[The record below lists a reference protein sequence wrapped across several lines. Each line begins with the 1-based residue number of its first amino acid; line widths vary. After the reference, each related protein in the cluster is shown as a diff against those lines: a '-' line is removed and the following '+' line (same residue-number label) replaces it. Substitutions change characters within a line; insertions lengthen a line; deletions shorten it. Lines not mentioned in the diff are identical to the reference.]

1 MRALLKNKD
10 FLKTFERIFC
20 VTIGC
25 IMVAFMLWK
34 APDQATKIIDMSGVL
49 LVGAKLNEKFGL

>member
-1 MRALLKNKD
+1 
-10 FLKTFERIFC
+10 
-20 VTIGC
+20 
-25 IMVAFMLWK
+25 MVAFMLWK